1 MKILPAYSFIHSRNV
16 TKLTKTYIRMS
27 KLMSLRHA

>member
-1 MKILPAYSFIHSRNV
+1 MR
-16 TKLTKTYIRMS
+16 KLTKTYIRMS

>member
-1 MKILPAYSFIHSRNV
+1 VR
-16 TKLTKTYIRMS
+16 KLTKTYIHMP

>member
-1 MKILPAYSFIHSRNV
+1 MR
-16 TKLTKTYIRMS
+16 KLTKTYIHMS